1 VIQGAAGAAMM
12 PLSQAIL
19 LETFPPAEHTLAMT
33 TFGMGMMVV
42 PVLGPTLGG
51 WITVHWSWRWNFYI
65 NVPTGAMAAFM
76 VCRFVH
82 DPVYLRKQGG
92 RGKVDYL
99 GIVLIWLALG
109 LFQIVLSR
117 GGRAGWFVA
126 PWVRYLSAASAL
138 SMVLLVVHE
147 LRFPEPI
154 LDLRILKIFGFT
166 LSVIILSLQSLAL
179 FSINLLNPLFMET
192 VLGYDAWKAGLA
204 VAPRGLGVIIALIAV
219 GQLSR
224 RGFDMRRIVAA
235 GFILAAYE
243 VWQMSRWSL
252 DVSMH
257 AVLVP
262 IFLFGMGLG
271 AVFPTITANGYR
283 SDQTRTDGIRG
294 EPVRHDGKR
303 RGGHRNRASDQ
314 CTNRSLSAASGQPV
328 CASPIVESVERRGG
342 EHRHA
347 GVAGLASGIQ

>member
-1 VIQGAAGAAMM
+1 MTASFADSRPEHQTMPTHKWLVAASVMLGAILTNLDASIVNVALPYMQKSFGVGVDRITWVVTSYLVAVSVMLPMTGWTAARVGRKRYLVTSVVLFVIASTMCGLADGINQLVVFRVIQGAAGA
-12 PLSQAIL
+12 
-19 LETFPPAEHTLAMT
+19 AMT
-33 TFGMGMMVV
+33 TFGMGMMVA

-76 VCRFVH
+76 VYSFVH
-82 DPVYLRKQGG
+82 DPGYLRKQGG
-92 RGKVDYL
+92 SGKVDYL

-138 SMVLLVVHE
+138 SMVLLVVHAV
-147 LRFPEPI
+147 RFPEPI
-154 LDLRILKIFGFT
+154 LDLRILKIFGSP
-166 LSVIILSLQSLAL
+166 LSVILLSLQSLAL

-235 GFILAAYE
+235 
-243 VWQMSRWSL
+243 
-252 DVSMH
+252 
-257 AVLVP
+257 
-262 IFLFGMGLG
+262 
-271 AVFPTITANGYR
+271 
-283 SDQTRTDGIRG
+283 
-294 EPVRHDGKR
+294 
-303 RGGHRNRASDQ
+303 
-314 CTNRSLSAASGQPV
+314 
-328 CASPIVESVERRGG
+328 
-342 EHRHA
+342 
-347 GVAGLASGIQ
+347 